1 MSLEK
6 FLANNLALSDAEDN
20 TSRPLNRV
28 GSFVL
33 LAYESLAASRNL
45 LQWSLGCMNLTFDSE
60 DLFCWYKQKKLC
72 IWTMAAAQAAENYGD
87 K

>member
-1 MSLEK
+1 
-6 FLANNLALSDAEDN
+6 
-20 TSRPLNRV
+20 
-28 GSFVL
+28 
-33 LAYESLAASRNL
+33 
-45 LQWSLGCMNLTFDSE
+45 MNLTFDSE